1 MSELTLSS
9 QEIKKWLKNQTDH
22 FLSPIQNQAQKNCD
36 QLQEIKE
43 SVIEITKTLL
53 DSSSKEI
60 EKRNMRVLNR
70 ARALN
75 KLAHLFSERI
85 RRIKI
90 PETITYAN
98 LSKAA
103 KETNKVFLVTD
114 IDIKNWFPRISP
126 FFIRDRRKFLTI
138 HEKAKESLAE
148 IDDFVKNE
156 YIKTKTL
163 QETFQLIS
171 DLINLKKRLTEIQT
185 ELKII
190 EKDQNSI
197 TTQLS
202 NLTNNITSLEEKDTL
217 NQLSQIE
224 TEIINL
230 RKEVSQAFRR
240 LKKPFKKMQA
250 QTLRDNSIN
259 LRPQE
264 LAILELYIENP
275 FEALAQEKTGYPL
288 LKQILKIL
296 RDLMGSGKL
305 KLKSDKKRKAQE
317 SIKKISNNSLVKLH
331 GQSVQKIKQ
340 KKQLLNSETLAE
352 ITQKK
357 TEFKEQTRKIKA
369 KKDRIDAHALVKKNK
384 YNQMSK
390 RIQEHKKLI
399 EKNVYESIEKK
410 IKIEL

>member
-185 ELKII
+185 ELKVI

-331 GQSVQKIKQ
+331 EQSVQKIKQ

>member
-1 MSELTLSS
+1 MSQLTLSS
-9 QEIKKWLKNQTDH
+9 QDIKKWLQNETDH
-22 FLSPIQNQAQKNCD
+22 FLSPIQNQAQQKRTS
-36 QLQEIKE
+36 LQEIKE
-43 SVIEITKTLL
+43 SVIEVTKTLL

-85 RRIKI
+85 TRIKI
-90 PETITYAN
+90 PENITYAN
-98 LSKAA
+98 LSKTT
-103 KETNKVFLVTD
+103 KEINKVFLVAD

-126 FFIRDRRKFLTI
+126 FFIRDRRKFLI
-138 HEKAKESLAE
+138 VHEKAKESLSE
-148 IDDFVKNE
+148 IDDFLKNE

-171 DLINLKKRLTEIQT
+171 ELINLEKRLTEIQT
-185 ELKII
+185 ELKTI
-190 EKDQNSI
+190 EKDQQSV

-202 NLTNNITSLEEKDTL
+202 NLTNKITSLDEKDTL

-224 TEIINL
+224 KEIINL
-230 RKEVSQAFRR
+230 RKEASHAFRR

-250 QTLRDNSIN
+250 LTLRDTSTN
-259 LRPQE
+259 LSPQE
-264 LAILELYIENP
+264 LALLEVYIENP
-275 FEALAQEKTGYPL
+275 FEALAQEKSGYPL

-296 RDLMGSGKL
+296 HDLLGSGKL

-317 SIKKISNNSLVKLH
+317 AIKKISNNSLSKLH
-331 GQSVQKIKQ
+331 EQSIQKIKQ
-340 KKQLLNSETLAE
+340 KKQLQNSEILAE

-369 KKDRIDAHALVKKNK
+369 KEARIDAHALVKRNK
-384 YNQMSK
+384 FDQISK
-390 RIQEHKKLI
+390 RIQDHKKLI
-399 EKNVYESIEKK
+399 ENNIYESIGKK
-410 IKIEL
+410 IKIES